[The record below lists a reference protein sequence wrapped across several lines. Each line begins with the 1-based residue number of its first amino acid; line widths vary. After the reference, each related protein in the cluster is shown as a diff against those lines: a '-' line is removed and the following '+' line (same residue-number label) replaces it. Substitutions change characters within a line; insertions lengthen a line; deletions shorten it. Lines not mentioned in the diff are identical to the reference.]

1 MKTTPRRMFALLLAL
16 VLLLSLCACTQKT
29 QTEPDESKINTAHK
43 KLRKAN
49 RRKLY
54 YRATG
59 TILYHRIRPWTRR
72 RCNMR
77 FHRRQRHRLDGC
89 ATGLIFRRQC
99 LVRRIS
105 AMSAVCLMRVSRRV
119 SLRGCRKPM
128 RQCSSN
134 TPLSQRSMMST
145 SSAARGIC
153 TALCRSTRTRRL
165 QLTVCS
171 GTKNTDR

>member
-1 MKTTPRRMFALLLAL
+1 M
-16 VLLLSLCACTQKT
+16 
-29 QTEPDESKINTAHK
+29 
-43 KLRKAN
+43 
-49 RRKLY
+49 
-54 YRATG
+54 
-59 TILYHRIRPWTRR
+59 YHRIKPWTRR
-72 RCNMR
+72 RCNTR

-89 ATGLIFRRQC
+89 ETGLIFRRQC

-134 TPLSQRSMMST
+134 TPLSQRSTMST
-145 SSAARGIC
+145 LSAARGIC

-165 QLTVCS
+165 QSTVCN
-171 GTKNTDR
+171 GTKKHRPMRSQRFSTGQRAANRCCSLRILTALRMRPTPRSLSPTTTGTPANGIPRLMR